1 MSPSTVGATGD
12 SDHVI
17 LPYVHATV
25 FDLGGVLLDWDPEY
39 LYASLIPD
47 EDERRYFLTEVC
59 PREWN
64 AELDVGRDW
73 AEAIAERAE
82 RFPAYAELIAAYH
95 RRWDEMIAGPIP
107 GMVEVLDELRLAGVP
122 LYVLSNISAAKW
134 RDAVARWG
142 FLDRLRGAVVSGQE
156 GVVKPDPSIY
166 RTLLERYE
174 LEPERTFFTDDLP
187 GNVAAARAWG
197 IDAEQFVDAAT
208 LRGQL
213 VDRGLLRG

>member
-1 MSPSTVGATGD
+1 M
-12 SDHVI
+12 
-17 LPYVHATV
+17 HATV